1 MFCSTLCSILD
12 ASESSY
18 PDEWIA
24 ACIVNSKNHRFT
36 GYRGF
41 VSLQTIYRQKNKTL
55 LFWAMTNEH
64 IIINFV
70 WKYFYL
76 LSICFLWRSS
86 DYCFKVTTP
95 NFKYIHCSY
104 VKWGLLCLYYGKYE
118 LHHALAAVKYLC
130 SDLI

>member
-55 LFWAMTNEH
+55 LFSA
-64 IIINFV
+64 
-70 WKYFYL
+70 
-76 LSICFLWRSS
+76 FLGNDQW
-86 DYCFKVTTP
+86 T
-95 NFKYIHCSY
+95 
-104 VKWGLLCLYYGKYE
+104 YYY
-118 LHHALAAVKYLC
+118 
-130 SDLI
+130 